1 MKNRKGILVYNY
13 DYSKLGLTL
22 EGEFFISSIFT
33 LQTEIKAKSKR
44 DFLLYYSKNCMF
56 SHGKTEALIKK
67 YSYIL
72 FWNNE
77 SRKFQMENGKW
88 LLRKTLIDE
97 NNETYLSFPIWLFIM
112 NKVHKLNFTQLYI
125 IALTVSYFYNRKDF
139 SWANETI
146 ANKLGMVSKES
157 VMKNVNKLY
166 NKGLIN
172 IRSTNRTNILYV
184 TDKLLDYEHLGKR

>member
-1 MKNRKGILVYNY
+1 MKKGKCILIYNY

-33 LQTEIKAKSKR
+33 LQTGIKPKNR
-44 DFLLYYSKNCMF
+44 QDFLSYYSENYLF
-56 SHGKTEALIKK
+56 SHGKIESLIKK
-67 YSYIL
+67 YNNIL
-72 FWNNE
+72 FWDNE
-77 SRKFQMENGKW
+77 SKKFQIRNDKW
-88 LLRKTLIDE
+88 LLRKTLIKE
-97 NNETYLSFPIWLFIM
+97 NNETYLSFPTWLFSL

-125 IALTVSYFYNRKDF
+125 ITLAVSYFYNRKDF

-166 NKGLIN
+166 NKGLID
-172 IRSTNRTNILYV
+172 IKPTNRTNILYV
-184 TDKLLDYEHLGKR
+184 TDKLLDYEHFGK